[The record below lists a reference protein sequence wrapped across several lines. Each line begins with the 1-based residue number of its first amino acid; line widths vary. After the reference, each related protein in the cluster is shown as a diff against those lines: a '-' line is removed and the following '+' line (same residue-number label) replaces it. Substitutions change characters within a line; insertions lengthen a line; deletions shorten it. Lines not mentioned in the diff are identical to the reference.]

1 MQLSVYK
8 PSEKQCLHLIIHG
21 DFVTASNPLKE
32 LVAYEIFMNVVKGI
46 ECILHVSTKI
56 KVMVRLKDAIW

>member
-1 MQLSVYK
+1 MVILS
-8 PSEKQCLHLIIHG
+8 LRL
-21 DFVTASNPLKE
+21 TPLKE

-46 ECILHVSTKI
+46 ACILHVSTKI

>member
-1 MQLSVYK
+1 MVILS
-8 PSEKQCLHLIIHG
+8 LRL
-21 DFVTASNPLKE
+21 TPLKE
-32 LVAYEIFMNVVKGI
+32 LVAEIFMNVVKGI

>member
-1 MQLSVYK
+1 MVILS
-8 PSEKQCLHLIIHG
+8 LRL
-21 DFVTASNPLKE
+21 TPLKE

-56 KVMVRLKDAIW
+56 KEMVRLKDAIW